1 MQLTPA
7 QVKRAL
13 SQFDAEAVPTDHPAL
28 PQLTRLFGDHTFFLD
43 RSGSNTG
50 DPTAAGTDPNAGTGA
65 PACQVINLASW
76 NDGDPP
82 VLEPH
87 EPTPT
92 DIVIQFETMH

>member
-28 PQLTRLFGDHTFFLD
+28 PQLTRLFGNHTVFLD
-43 RSGSNTG
+43 LTG
-50 DPTAAGTDPNAGTGA
+50 LNIMEPTDAETG
-65 PACQVINLASW
+65 PQACQVINLATW

-92 DIVIQFETMH
+92 HVVIQFETMH

>member
-43 RSGSNTG
+43 RSGLNIVE
-50 DPTAAGTDPNAGTGA
+50 PTDAETDAEAATGA
-65 PACQVINLASW
+65 HACQVINLASW

>member
-13 SQFDAEAVPTDHPAL
+13 SQFDAEPVPTDHPAL

-43 RSGSNTG
+43 RSGLNIVE
-50 DPTAAGTDPNAGTGA
+50 PTDVATGA
-65 PACQVINLASW
+65 EAAMGAHACQVINLASW